1 MFAKKLVFVLLLTF
15 GAFASAEPGRNVPI
29 SDAEWEA
36 LTEAGLKRRADINK
50 PISDVEYAA
59 LEAGGLTTKG
69 VNELEARDHVMNC
82 GHRVTGK
89 GGSNGHGKWVPV
101 AQFKTLARSFCD
113 AYVGTDIAKGHET
126 SDTYGVTLSNGK
138 DGNVVFAIYNT
149 QYSDAWILNSDT
161 CYNAM
166 IAPLGNHAKRD
177 VSLGKRDNCWGSKH
191 NDYEGGYY
199 KVDKIGA
206 FGSEVYAS
214 K

>member
-101 AQFKTLARSFCD
+101 AQFKTLARSFC
-113 AYVGTDIAKGHET
+113 TLT
-126 SDTYGVTLSNGK
+126 SFDPVL
-138 DGNVVFAIYNT
+138 VRFQI
-149 QYSDAWILNSDT
+149 
-161 CYNAM
+161 
-166 IAPLGNHAKRD
+166 R
-177 VSLGKRDNCWGSKH
+177 
-191 NDYEGGYY
+191 
-199 KVDKIGA
+199 
-206 FGSEVYAS
+206 
-214 K
+214 